1 MTDDTPP
8 TVLGRKTGTNTHEA
22 RLEIIKNWPVPV
34 QSGCDCPRCTA
45 LERLAAP
52 TAEFV
57 CEVTHALSDEEAAM
71 SAEDLTARKA
81 EDLAAALSAAVFFA
95 AYLGMPKDE
104 ILAAVADGA
113 LRHMKFKAA
122 TEGPAKEGSVH

>member
-8 TVLGRKTGTNTHEA
+8 AAPSRGMGTNTHEA
-22 RLEIIKNWPVPV
+22 RVEIIRNWPMPV
-34 QSGCDCPRCTA
+34 QSGCDCPRCVA

-52 TAEFV
+52 TAEFI
-57 CEVTHALSDEEAAM
+57 CEVTHALSKEEAAM
-71 SAEDLTARKA
+71 SAEDLVARKA
-81 EDLAAALSAAVFFA
+81 ADLAAALSAAVFFA

-113 LRHMKFKAA
+113 LRHMRLKAA
-122 TEGPAKEGSVH
+122 AEGPANEESVH